1 VRPFTA
7 PWVPTGMNMGVR
19 QAKCGKVMRAARA
32 APLRA
37 RSSKASGDEGGA
49 GGDGD
54 GPPSAAAPIARRAR
68 V

>member
-1 VRPFTA
+1 
-7 PWVPTGMNMGVR
+7 MNMGVR